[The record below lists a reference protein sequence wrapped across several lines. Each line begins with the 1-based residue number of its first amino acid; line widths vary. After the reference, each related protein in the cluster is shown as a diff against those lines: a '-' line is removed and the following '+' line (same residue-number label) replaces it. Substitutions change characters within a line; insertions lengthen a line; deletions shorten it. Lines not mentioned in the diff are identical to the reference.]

1 MKKLSFITAS
11 TLILAAATFWISW
24 LLMPDPGTTDT
35 PHILAIVKVSRSEVL
50 ASVLVQI
57 VSSCLYIVALF
68 SMAQLTQRQNSLT
81 LIGSVL
87 FGIGVLGLCA
97 DAFFHLLAYF
107 MTDDSVTIQKDV
119 VQVMDFMQTT
129 GVVILIPILLPFFIG
144 GLVMSIGLSRQ
155 GHASKGPVWIL
166 ASAFVIAIVGAIISK
181 NIFPLDTK
189 MFSMT
194 VLGLFA
200 AGHAAIALQLA
211 KKGALSQTEE
221 TLEVAEAK

>member
-1 MKKLSFITAS
+1 MKKLTFITAI

-35 PHILAIVKVSRSEVL
+35 PHILAIVKESRGQVL
-50 ASVLVQI
+50 ASVLIQI

-68 SMAQLTQRQNSLT
+68 SLAQVTQRQSRLT
-81 LIGSVL
+81 LIGSIL

-107 MTDDSVTIQKDV
+107 MTDDSVTIQRDV

-144 GLVMSIGLSRQ
+144 GLIISLGLARQ
-155 GHASKGPVWIL
+155 GNVGRGPIWIL
-166 ASAFVIAIVGAIISK
+166 ASAFFTTIVGAIISK
-181 NIFPLDTK
+181 NIFPLDAK

-200 AGHAAIALQLA
+200 TGHVAIALQLT
-211 KKGALSQTEE
+211 KRTSLSQTEE
-221 TLEVAEAK
+221 TLELAESK